1 MSFIDKVKTMF
12 RGRVDVAQRF
22 ILLREA
28 ISGTMS
34 DFYVA
39 RDRQSDEI
47 IGLKILNRKKTVQF
61 EARFKGLNKPTEGEI
76 AKQLNHPRIVHTL
89 EYGHTTEGQHFLVME
104 LLKGPGLNSLILEKS
119 PYLTE
124 RRLKLVRQMAQ
135 SIGAVHTAGFIHRD
149 ICPRNFICT
158 SKADSLKLIDFGLT
172 VPAEKQ
178 YMQPGNRTGT
188 PNYMAPEIIRR
199 RSTDHRVDLFS
210 MGVTLFQMFTFELP
224 WPGGD
229 NTGMA
234 ALMHDTQKPVE
245 ISERCPNINRTL
257 AKAISSCL
265 AAHPD
270 NRPATAEDF
279 LDSIA
284 RVRSDVDG

>member
-12 RGRVDVAQRF
+12 RGRVNVSERF

-34 DFYVA
+34 EFYVA

-47 IGLKILNRKKTVQF
+47 IGLKILDQRKTVQF
-61 EARFKGLNKPTEGEI
+61 EARFKGLNKPTEGDI
-76 AKQLNHPRIVHTL
+76 ARQLNHPRIVHTL
-89 EYGHTTEGQHFLVME
+89 EHGVTTEGQQFLVME
-104 LLKGPGLNSLILEKS
+104 LLKGPGLNSLILGKS
-119 PYLTE
+119 SYLNDQ
-124 RRLKLVRQMAQ
+124 RLELVRQTAQ
-135 SIGAVHTAGFIHRD
+135 SIGAVHAAGFIHRD

-158 SKADSLKLIDFGLT
+158 PKADSLKLIDFGLT
-172 VPAEKQ
+172 VPAQKQ
-178 YMQPGNRTGT
+178 YMRPGNRTGT

-210 MGVTLFQMFTFELP
+210 MGVTLYQMFTFELP

-229 NTGMA
+229 NTAMA
-234 ALMHDTQKPVE
+234 ALMHDTRKPVE
-245 ISERCPNINRTL
+245 IIERCPTINRTL

-265 AAHPD
+265 AAHPSD
-270 NRPATAEDF
+270 RPASAEDF
-279 LDSIA
+279 LKSIA
-284 RVRSDVDG
+284 GVHDELDR